1 MEKTSSF
8 DIYYLQKRNLNAIF
22 ALNNYYTIGV

>member
-1 MEKTSSF
+1 MKKTSSF
-8 DIYYLQKRNLNAIF
+8 DIYYLQNKKLNVIF